1 MRREIE
7 GGIQATLMEW
17 AMLMEN
23 RWPQLRLLFHVP
35 NGGARSKSEAGR
47 MKRQGVKA
55 GVPDLMLPVA
65 RGGYHGLF
73 VELKAEKGSLTAE
86 QKEWIRSLQEQGYAA
101 TVCKGLD
108 EAIWTITNYMQGK
121 KI

>member
-7 GGIQATLMEW
+7 GGIQATLMDW
-17 AMLMEN
+17 ARLMEN
-23 RWPQLRLLFHVP
+23 RWPALQLLFHVP
-35 NGGARSKSEAGR
+35 NGGARGKAEAGR

-55 GVPDLMLPVA
+55 GVPDLVLPAA

-73 VELKAEKGSLTAE
+73 IELKTETGRPTPE
-86 QKEWIRSLQEQGYAA
+86 QKEWIRALSEQGYAA
-101 TVCKGLD
+101 TVCRGLD
-108 EAIWTITNYMQGK
+108 EAIETITRYLEGK

>member
-7 GGIQATLMEW
+7 GGIQMTLIDW
-17 AMLMEN
+17 TMLMEN
-23 RWPQLRLLFHVP
+23 RWPELKLLFHVP
-35 NGGARSKSEAGR
+35 NGGARGKAEAGR
-47 MKRQGVKA
+47 LKRQGVKA

-73 VELKAEKGSLTAE
+73 IELKTEKGSLTPE
-86 QKEWIRSLQEQGYAA
+86 QKEWLRMLQEQGYAA
-101 TVCKGLD
+101 KCCKGLD
-108 EAIWTITNYMQGK
+108 EAMRTLTNYMQSK

>member
-1 MRREIE
+1 MRQEIE

-17 AMLMEN
+17 AMLMES
-23 RWPQLRLLFHVP
+23 RWPELKLLFHVP
-35 NGGARSKSEAGR
+35 NGGARGKAEAGR
-47 MKRQGVKA
+47 LKRQGVKA

-73 VELKAEKGSLTAE
+73 IELKTEKGSLTPE
-86 QKEWIRSLQEQGYAA
+86 QKEWLRMLQEQGYAA
-101 TVCKGLD
+101 KCCKGLD
-108 EAIWTITNYMQGK
+108 EAMRTLTNYMQSK

>member
-86 QKEWIRSLQEQGYAA
+86 QKEWIRLLQEQGYAA

>member
-7 GGIQATLMEW
+7 GAEQATLMDW
-17 AMLMEN
+17 AALMAG
-23 RWPQLRLLFHVP
+23 RWPELQLLFHVP
-35 NGGARSKSEAGR
+35 NGGARGKAEAAR

-73 VELKAEKGSLTAE
+73 LEMKAALGRNLHRPILYHNMTHPSCSALAGVPC
-86 QKEWIRSLQEQGYAA
+86 ISP
-101 TVCKGLD
+101 
-108 EAIWTITNYMQGK
+108 AIIYLLAPNR
-121 KI
+121 

>member
-7 GGIQATLMEW
+7 GGIQMTLMEW

-23 RWPQLRLLFHVP
+23 RWPELKLLFHVP
-35 NGGARSKSEAGR
+35 NGGARGKAEAGR
-47 MKRQGVKA
+47 LKRQGVKA

-73 VELKAEKGSLTAE
+73 IELKAEKGSLTAE
-86 QKEWIRSLQEQGYAA
+86 QKEWLQMLQEQGYAA
-101 TVCKGLD
+101 KCCKGLD
-108 EAIWTITNYMQGK
+108 EAMRTLTNYMQGK

>member
-1 MRREIE
+1 MRQEIE

-86 QKEWIRSLQEQGYAA
+86 QKEWIRQLQEQGYAA